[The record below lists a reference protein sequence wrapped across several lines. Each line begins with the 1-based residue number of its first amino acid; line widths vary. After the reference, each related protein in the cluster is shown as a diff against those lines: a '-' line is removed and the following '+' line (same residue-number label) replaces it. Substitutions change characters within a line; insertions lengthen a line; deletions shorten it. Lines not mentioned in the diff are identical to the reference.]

1 MLSDNDLTI
10 ILSRLQSENTKLY
23 DEYGLIDE
31 VLDLQT
37 VINRLRNRFNIVDET
52 QLTES
57 NKGFVQ

>member
-10 ILSRLQSENTKLY
+10 ILSRLQNENTKLY

-37 VINRLRNRFNIVDET
+37 VINKLRNRFNIPDET